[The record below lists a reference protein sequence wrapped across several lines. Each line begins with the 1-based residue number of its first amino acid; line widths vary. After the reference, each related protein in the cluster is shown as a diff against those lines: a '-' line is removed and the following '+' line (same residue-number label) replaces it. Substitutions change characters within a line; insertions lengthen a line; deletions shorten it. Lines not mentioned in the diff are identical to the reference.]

1 MKRIHYLNL
10 KCIAQYIE
18 YPLLTCGTVSNRL
31 VNRQSRS
38 IFNMEEH
45 KRFRKVLQGI
55 SKKDIVSFKRRYKL
69 LKQPIEKRKL
79 DQIVRRALKQG
90 FTDGIKTLVEKN
102 GVECLRFHKKGNGF
116 RLACKYGQIETVKF
130 LLNLKDCENFL
141 TAVKAR
147 KRDGLSIAIEL
158 QNEELTSVLVN
169 SGLFNIDK
177 LARVRKNTSRLFD
190 ALKDRNEKVA
200 HFLIKH
206 GADVT
211 FVGFDLILGSISCT
225 CLSAIR
231 IPSLLVEILK
241 KGGNP
246 NDVEE
251 DTGESVL
258 HLALQENA
266 DRKTIRRLFD
276 LEPILLERI
285 VMAKML
291 YHAYVL

>member
-1 MKRIHYLNL
+1 MRN
-10 KCIAQYIE
+10 
-18 YPLLTCGTVSNRL
+18 G

-38 IFNMEEH
+38 IFNMDEH
-45 KRFRKVLQGI
+45 RKFRKVLQSI
-55 SKKDIVSFKRRYKL
+55 SKKDIAFFKRRYHL
-69 LKQPIEKRKL
+69 LKQPIEKKKL

-90 FTDGIKTLVEKN
+90 FTDGVKTLVEKN
-102 GVECLRFHKKGNGF
+102 GVKCLKFDKKGNGF

-158 QNEELTSVLVN
+158 QNEELTSVLIN

-177 LARVRKNTSRLFD
+177 LARVRRNTSRLFD
-190 ALKDRNEKVA
+190 AIKDEDEKVA
-200 HFLIKH
+200 RFLIQH

-211 FVGFDLILGSISCT
+211 FVGFDTFLGSISCT

-251 DTGESVL
+251 DTGGSVL

-266 DRKTIRRLFD
+266 DKKTVFEIIRSGADIDRKDRFGRNALSCLSSIG
-276 LEPILLERI
+276 
-285 VMAKML
+285 ML
-291 YHAYVL
+291 S

>member
-1 MKRIHYLNL
+1 MKRIQYLNL
-10 KCIAQYIE
+10 NCIALITCID
-18 YPLLTCGTVSNRL
+18 YPLLTCATVSNRI

-38 IFNMEEH
+38 IFNMDEH
-45 KRFRKVLQGI
+45 RKFRKVLQSI
-55 SKKDIVSFKRRYKL
+55 SKKDIAYFKRRYNL
-69 LKQPIEKRKL
+69 LKQPIEKKKL

-90 FTDGIKTLVEKN
+90 FTDGVKTLVEKN
-102 GVECLRFHKKGNGF
+102 GVKCLKFDKKGNGF

-130 LLNLKDCENFL
+130 LLNLKNCENFL

-177 LARVRKNTSRLFD
+177 LARVRRNTSRLFD
-190 ALKDRNEKVA
+190 AIKDKDEKVA
-200 HFLIKH
+200 RFLIQH

-211 FVGFDLILGSISCT
+211 FVGFDTVLGPISCT

-241 KGGNP
+241 KG
-246 NDVEE
+246 
-251 DTGESVL
+251 
-258 HLALQENA
+258 QENA
-266 DRKTIRRLFD
+266 DIRSGADIDRKDRSRFGRNALSCLSSIG
-276 LEPILLERI
+276 
-285 VMAKML
+285 ML
-291 YHAYVL
+291 S